1 MGKTPGKEKTMYNY
15 SHNIENASPAAESI
29 PLSEMLN
36 KWQNKALED
45 LQTKLLAASEDL
57 HQAYDLMKSALELTG
72 ADPTKPDEMESL
84 KAAKEVSLKYWK
96 IFESIADFSDTQRE
110 ILASLRNLFQ
120 KEEFPS
126 EIWGIPMGLDIAADV
141 LRKSGVQAV
150 TVCDEDTGDRS
161 EIYNENSFSVKFAL
175 SNLLSLLWHLARRYN
190 ILETAGPVCF
200 DLERMRELREGMLA
214 ALNDMMEAEPE
225 EFPMNGREY
234 FKCLAALQTAMQ
246 AERMLEE
253 QAKSAF
259 VSAHSM
265 EKWKNYCRSYEGSES
280 RIAILNALRLCPLD
294 ILY

>member
-1 MGKTPGKEKTMYNY
+1 MYNY

-110 ILASLRNLFQ
+110 ILASLRKLFQ
-120 KEEFPS
+120 KDEFPS
-126 EIWGIPMGLDIAADV
+126 EIWGVPMGLDIAADV

-150 TVCDEDTGDRS
+150 TVRDEDTGDQS
-161 EIYNENSFSVKFAL
+161 EIYNENSFSVKLAL
-175 SNLLSLLWHLARRYN
+175 SNLLSLLWHLARRYE
-190 ILETAGPVCF
+190 ILEAPGPVCF
-200 DLERMRELREGMLA
+200 DLERLRELREGMLA

-225 EFPMNGREY
+225 EFPMNEREY
-234 FKCLAALQTAMQ
+234 FKSIAALQTAMQ
-246 AERMLEE
+246 SERILEE
-253 QAKSAF
+253 HAKSAF

-265 EKWKNYCRSYEGSES
+265 EKWKNYCGSYEGSES
-280 RIAILNALRLCPLD
+280 RIAIMNAMRLCPLD